1 MLRKV
6 SQDYQRGVGLVRVD
20 LSKEVEELMEGNQ
33 QQHSKFVLEKKKK
46 AERTQSQVRY
56 AGHLI

>member
-6 SQDYQRGVGLVRVD
+6 SQDYQSTAGLVRVD

-33 QQHSKFVLEKKKK
+33 
-46 AERTQSQVRY
+46 
-56 AGHLI
+56 